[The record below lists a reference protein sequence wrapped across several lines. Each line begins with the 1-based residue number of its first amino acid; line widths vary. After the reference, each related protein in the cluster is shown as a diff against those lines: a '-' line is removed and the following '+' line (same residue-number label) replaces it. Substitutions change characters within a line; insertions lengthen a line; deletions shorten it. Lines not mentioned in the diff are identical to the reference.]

1 MKKFIL
7 GTKKSMTQV
16 FDADG
21 RAYPATVLSAGPVTI
36 TQVKTIE
43 NDGYTAFQ
51 IGFGE
56 QKVSRLGSALAG
68 HLKGKGETKE
78 GMSYRHLSEFCV
90 TPEEAGKFKVGDKI
104 DLSMFAVGDHVTVR
118 SESKGK
124 GFQGAVKRHHFRGG
138 SRTHGQKHSERE
150 VGSINGGGRVGS
162 GRVAKGKRMPGRMGG
177 DMVTVKNLKVLQV
190 RPETNELVV
199 YGSLPGRKGVLVSI
213 AA

>member
-7 GTKKSMTQV
+7 GTKKAMTQV

-21 RAYPATVLSAGPVTI
+21 RAYPATILSAGPVTV
-36 TQVKTIE
+36 TQVKTVE
-43 NDGYTAFQ
+43 NDGYAAVQ
-51 IGFGE
+51 VGFGD
-56 QKVSRLGSALAG
+56 QKESRLGKAVAG
-68 HLKGKGETKE
+68 HLKKSGGNFRYI
-78 GMSYRHLSEFCV
+78 GEFCV
-90 TPEEAGKFKVGDKI
+90 SPDEMAKYKLGDKV
-104 DLSMFAVGDHVTVR
+104 DLSAFAAGDNVTVR

-124 GFQGAVKRHHFRGG
+124 GFQGAVKRHHFKGG

-190 RPETNELVV
+190 RPETNEIVIH
-199 YGSLPGRKGVLVSI
+199 GSLPGRKGVLVSI
-213 AA
+213 VA

>member
-7 GTKKSMTQV
+7 GTKKAMTQV

-21 RAYPATVLSAGPVTI
+21 RAYPATVLSAGPVTV
-36 TQVKTIE
+36 TQVKTVE
-43 NDGYTAFQ
+43 NDGYAALQ
-51 IGFGE
+51 VGFGE
-56 QKVSRLGSALAG
+56 QKESRLGKAVAG
-68 HLKGKGETKE
+68 HLKKAGANF
-78 GMSYRHLSEFCV
+78 RHLGEFCV
-90 TPEEAGKFKVGDKI
+90 LPEEIAKFKIGDKI
-104 DLSMFAVGDHVTVR
+104 DLSTFAAGDHVTVR

-150 VGSINGGGRVGS
+150 VGSINGRGRVGS
-162 GRVAKGKRMPGRMGG
+162 GRVNKGKRMPGRMGG

-199 YGSLPGRKGVLVSI
+199 HGSLPGRKGVLVSI
-213 AA
+213 VA